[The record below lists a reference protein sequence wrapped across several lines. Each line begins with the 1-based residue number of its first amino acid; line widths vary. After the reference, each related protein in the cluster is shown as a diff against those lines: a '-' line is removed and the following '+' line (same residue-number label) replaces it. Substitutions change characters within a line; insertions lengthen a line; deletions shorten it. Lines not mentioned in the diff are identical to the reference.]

1 MDQITGP
8 ECRRKTRAPLAQAGR
23 MPAGDRPGHSVTS
36 TPRAR
41 ASSPTAHLARTRS
54 RTHEAQPPQAAPASC
69 ESEEPE
75 YVDGGAN
82 EDEDAVV
89 DEGGDGLA

>member
-1 MDQITGP
+1 MSQKNA
-8 ECRRKTRAPLAQAGR
+8 CSARAGR
-23 MPAGDRPGHSVTS
+23 PH
-36 TPRAR
+36 AR
-41 ASSPTAHLARTRS
+41 RRSARTLSDIDAASARQFTHRPPG
-54 RTHEAQPPQAAPASC
+54 RTHEAQPPQAAPASY

-89 DEGGDGLA
+89 DERGDGLA